1 MFVDHAEITVK
12 GGRGGNGC
20 VSFRREKYVPRGG
33 PNGGD
38 GGDGGAV
45 VLVAD
50 ENVSTL
56 LDFRHRRQYRASR
69 GAHGQGSDK
78 HGKNGLDV
86 HVRVP
91 VGTLVKD
98 LATQEMVADL
108 VAQGQRVVVARGGK
122 GGRGNAR
129 FASATR
135 QAPREAEKGT
145 EGQERSLSLELKLL
159 ADVGL
164 VGLPNSGKSTLLA
177 KLSAARPKI
186 ADYPF
191 TTLQPELGVV
201 RLGEFRQCV
210 LADIPGLISGAHQG
224 KGLGIQ
230 FLRHIERTRALLFLL
245 DITGLDPQRDYE
257 ILCDELA
264 QFKADLL
271 NKPSLVVLNKID
283 IWPAGQEYPRIE
295 ASRQS
300 IHHVISART
309 GAGIKELRGLIAR
322 LLDLA
327 NMEKET

>member
-1 MFVDHAEITVK
+1 MFIDHAEITVR

-38 GGDGGAV
+38 GGDGGDV
-45 VLVAD
+45 ILVAD
-50 ENVSTL
+50 QNVNTL
-56 LDFRHRRQYRASR
+56 LSFRRRRQFRAGN
-69 GAHGQGSDK
+69 GAGGQGADK
-78 HGKNGLDV
+78 HGKKGLDV
-86 HVRVP
+86 RITVP

-98 LATQEMVADL
+98 RAADRVMADL
-108 VAQGQRVVVARGGK
+108 TAHGQWVVVARGGR

-129 FASATR
+129 LATATD
-135 QAPREAEKGT
+135 QAPRRAEKGG
-145 EGQERSLSLELKLL
+145 EGRERRLSVELKLL

-177 KLSAARPKI
+177 CLSSAQPKI

-201 RLGEFRQCV
+201 RLSEFRHCV

-230 FLRHIERTRALLFLL
+230 FLRHIERTQMLLFLL
-245 DITGLDPQRDYE
+245 DITSQEPQKDYE

-264 QFKADLL
+264 RFKADLL
-271 NKPSLVVLNKID
+271 KKPSLVVLNKID
-283 IWPAGQEYPRIE
+283 VWPAGREYPHIE
-295 ASRQS
+295 ARGQS
-300 IHHVISART
+300 LCHAISALT
-309 GAGIKELRGLIAR
+309 GAGTGELKSFIAHQ
-322 LLDLA
+322 LDVA
-327 NMEKET
+327 RREKEN